1 MASWLFTPS
10 AFDLLLDKATSPLLP
25 IGTHDL
31 ATNLDLADQI
41 RAKQVQPRV
50 AAQAIKRK
58 LTDRNPNV
66 QLLALRVSLV
76 GMLPLRG
83 SRRALRG
90 ALQGQDK
97 GGLSRSRGKRLTSRS
112 CSLAPTAPRRLHQKR
127 RRPLPRRGRRP
138 RAGRCA
144 RQPLPVDGQP
154 RRPQA
159 RARPGP
165 AVGFD
170 VCRQG

>member
-10 AFDLLLDKATSPLLP
+10 AFDLLLDKATSPLIP

-66 QLLALRVSLV
+66 QLLALRVRSGCRPSEGERIRIDWLERD
-76 GMLPLRG
+76 GEGLATG
-83 SRRALRG
+83 SA
-90 ALQGQDK
+90 AA
-97 GGLSRSRGKRLTSRS
+97 STS
-112 CSLAPTAPRRLHQKR
+112 
-127 RRPLPRRGRRP
+127 
-138 RAGRCA
+138 
-144 RQPLPVDGQP
+144 D
-154 RRPQA
+154 
-159 RARPGP
+159 
-165 AVGFD
+165 
-170 VCRQG
+170 